1 MENNFVC
8 TVRKCRKIFN
18 RVEDLLTIGIT
29 VLLVVVVFLQV
40 VFRYFFNS
48 PLAWS
53 EELARYV
60 FIWLVY
66 ISAAVVL
73 RDDSHM
79 SMDFFV
85 TRMSEKFRV
94 FVDIMTKILISIFMI
109 ICIVQSIT
117 LIRITLPQISPSL
130 SIPMGLIYLALPVS
144 FVLMLLDFLSRI
156 ILKKREGD
164 K

>member
-1 MENNFVC
+1 MDNNFVSMIEKI
-8 TVRKCRKIFN
+8 RKVFN
-18 RVEDLLTIGIT
+18 RVEDFLTIGIT
-29 VLLVVVVFLQV
+29 LVLVVVVFLQV

-79 SMDFFV
+79 SMDFFA
-85 TRMSEKFRV
+85 TRMPKKYRV
-94 FVDIMTKILISIFMI
+94 VVDIVTKSLIALFMI
-109 ICIVQSIT
+109 MCIVQSGT
-117 LIRITLPQISPSL
+117 LIKITMSQASPSL

-144 FVLMLLDFLSRI
+144 FVLMILDFLSRI
-156 ILKKREGD
+156 VLKKREGD